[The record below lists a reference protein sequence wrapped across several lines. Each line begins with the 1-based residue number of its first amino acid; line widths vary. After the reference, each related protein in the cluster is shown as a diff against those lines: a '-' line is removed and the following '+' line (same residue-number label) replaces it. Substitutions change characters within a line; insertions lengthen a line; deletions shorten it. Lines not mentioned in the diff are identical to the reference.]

1 MEQGSPPPRRPGRS
15 AADRVRDPQFQI
27 GMRGYERRAVDE
39 YVAQVVQIVERLEA
53 TQLRETVVQQALD
66 EVGEQTSGIL
76 RRAHEAA
83 DEIASQSR
91 AQAEGRMQRAEREA
105 DATRREADQYAEQ
118 VVEDSR
124 RLWEER
130 RRLIEEMRQFA
141 EDVLSVADDALER
154 LPEPEGPLE
163 EEEDDTEPTLET
175 PDQDPTLE
183 NPPQEPPGERPV
195 PPAQRPVPP
204 AEHPARTAP
213 QGDGSP
219 GSP

>member
-1 MEQGSPPPRRPGRS
+1 MEQGSQPPRRPGRS
-15 AADRVRDPQFQI
+15 AADRVCDPQFQI

-154 LPEPEGPLE
+154 LPVPEDPL

-175 PDQDPTLE
+175 PDQDPTVE
-183 NPPQEPPGERPV
+183 NPPQAPAGQEPP
-195 PPAQRPVPP
+195 PPAGQP
-204 AEHPARTAP
+204 APAAP

-219 GSP
+219 GPP